1 MRHPDHIKSSI
12 YLWTHHEKTVV
23 IDQRIAF
30 LGGLDLCFGRWDDA
44 DHRLTDLGSVQT
56 VTPPVSRPV
65 SRPVSMSVNGS
76 AADAWKGIGLTD
88 LQKLEKNEQKGLSAS
103 LFLLHCDRVNMI
115 MYIPFGTTN

>member
-1 MRHPDHIKSSI
+1 MNCFEAFFTVQVMRHPDHIKSSI

-44 DHRLTDLGSVQT
+44 SHRLTDLGSVQA

-65 SRPVSMSVNGS
+65 SQSMSSS
-76 AADAWKGIGLTD
+76 AVDAWKGIGLSD
-88 LQKLEKNEQKGLSAS
+88 LQKLEKQEEKG
-103 LFLLHCDRVNMI
+103 
-115 MYIPFGTTN
+115 